1 MRLACLR
8 ILLGLLALEL
18 CYGQSEEVHTKVWQ
32 RVEKSISGVFSF
44 RRLELRRQ
52 RLDMCLWHPV
62 TCTARSWLQYLQV
75 FPGSQPEA
83 VADALPEVRSKE
95 TFASAET
102 ESRAGVHVF
111 TVPHETSRSGG
122 EGCFGC
128 AVWYACNSSQF
139 STCSYIFTIFFSA
152 TPLLQEGEVDAAISA
167 KWTLTLSVFS
177 ALFPSMHLGNFG

>member
-1 MRLACLR
+1 MSEDSAWAPCSWT
-8 ILLGLLALEL
+8 LLWSIWRGA
-18 CYGQSEEVHTKVWQ
+18 HQ

-62 TCTARSWLQYLQV
+62 TCTARSWLQWLQV
-75 FPGSQPEA
+75 FPAPQPEA

-102 ESRAGVHVF
+102 ESRAGVHLL

-139 STCSYIFTIFFSA
+139 STCPYISPFFF
-152 TPLLQEGEVDAAISA
+152 GEHRCYRKA
-167 KWTLTLSVFS
+167 K
-177 ALFPSMHLGNFG
+177 